1 MTLVQ
6 EFAAYC
12 EQNGMP
18 SDEIGSAAFFAN
30 WRKIHT
36 QRNLTADEWND
47 LVDFVSPYVPPTVC
61 PLVPHGHGP
70 AC

>member
-6 EFAAYC
+6 DFATYC

-18 SDEIGSAAFFAN
+18 SDQVGSAAFYAN

-36 QRNLTADEWND
+36 GHNITTDEWTTCWT
-47 LVDFVSPYVPPTVC
+47 SCRRTSRRRC
-61 PLVPHGHGP
+61 ARSRPHP
-70 AC
+70 